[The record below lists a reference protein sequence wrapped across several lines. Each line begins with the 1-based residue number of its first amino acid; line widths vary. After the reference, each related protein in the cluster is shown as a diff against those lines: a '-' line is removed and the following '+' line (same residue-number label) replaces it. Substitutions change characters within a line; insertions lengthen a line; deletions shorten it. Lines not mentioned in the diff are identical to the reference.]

1 MRSALVRSGYQHQR
15 SNKAVTGLGAVVF
28 LHLGAIWLLNSG
40 MSHKIVDAVKK
51 TVEVRLVEPP
61 KLIEPPAPP
70 PLPPPPPKREPPPP
84 PPKKTLAPPPPK
96 PLAPPPPAFVP
107 KAEVQIAAPPPA
119 VVAVT
124 PDPPPPA
131 AKVELAPAP
140 VPAPAPPKAEVRAAT
155 QLSASCDKPEYPPA
169 SQRMQEEGRVVL
181 RLIIS
186 ADGRVVESKVDKSS
200 GYTRLD
206 EAARQALAL
215 CRFKPA
221 TADGQPIQSN
231 LLIPYRFELP
241 RD

>member
-1 MRSALVRSGYQHQR
+1 MGAALAGYGYQHQR
-15 SNKAVTGLGAVVF
+15 SGKAATGLGAVVF

-40 MSHKIVDAVKK
+40 LSHKIVDVVKK
-51 TVEVRLVEPP
+51 TVEVRLIEPP
-61 KLIEPPAPP
+61 KLIEPPPPAPP
-70 PLPPPPPKREPPPP
+70 PPPPPKREPP

-96 PLAPPPPAFVP
+96 PVAPPPPAFVP
-107 KAEVQIAAPPPA
+107 KAEVAVVAPPPA
-119 VVAVT
+119 IVAVT
-124 PDPPPPA
+124 PDPPPSA
-131 AKVELAPAP
+131 AKPEPAP
-140 VPAPAPPKAEVRAAT
+140 PPAPAPAPPAKAEVKAAT

-181 RLIIS
+181 RLVIS
-186 ADGRVVESKVDKSS
+186 ADGRVVDSKVDKSS
-200 GYTRLD
+200 GYNRLD

-221 TADGQPIQSN
+221 TSDGQPIQSS

>member
-1 MRSALVRSGYQHQR
+1 MRYGYRHQS
-15 SNKAVTGLGAVVF
+15 SNKSAAGLGAVVV

-51 TVEVRLVEPP
+51 TVEVRLIEPP
-61 KLIEPPAPP
+61 KLIEPPPP
-70 PLPPPPPKREPPPP
+70 PPTLPPKREPPPP
-84 PPKKTLAPPPPK
+84 KKVLTPPPK
-96 PLAPPPPAFVP
+96 PVTPPPPAFVP
-107 KAEVQIAAPPPA
+107 KAEVPVAAPAPAAAIVTTSEPPPAPVKAEPAPPPA
-119 VVAVT
+119 
-124 PDPPPPA
+124 
-131 AKVELAPAP
+131 
-140 VPAPAPPKAEVRAAT
+140 PAPAPPPAKAEVRAAT

-181 RLIIS
+181 RLVIS
-186 ADGRVVESKVDKSS
+186 AEGRVFESKVDKSS

-221 TADGQPIQSN
+221 TSDGQPIQSS